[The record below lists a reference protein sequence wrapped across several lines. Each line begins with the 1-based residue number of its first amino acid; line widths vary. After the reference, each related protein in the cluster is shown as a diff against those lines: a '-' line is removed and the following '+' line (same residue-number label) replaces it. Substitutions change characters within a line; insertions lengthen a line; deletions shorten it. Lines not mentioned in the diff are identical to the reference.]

1 MKKIIV
7 CFVSLIASVLLY
19 GADVNPVV
27 EIQTSMGN
35 IEVELYQDKAPKTV
49 KNFLSYVN
57 EGYYNGTIF
66 HRVINNFMI
75 QGGGFTEDYKKK
87 KTSPPIKNEAD
98 NKLKNLKGTIAM
110 ARTSNPNSATAQ
122 FFINTVNNTFL
133 DYSAP
138 TRRGWG
144 YTVFG
149 KVVKGIDVVDRIE
162 KLKTGSGG
170 PFSKDVPKVP
180 VVIKKLCLVKK

>member
-57 EGYYNGTIF
+57 EQIY
-66 HRVINNFMI
+66 
-75 QGGGFTEDYKKK
+75 
-87 KTSPPIKNEAD
+87 
-98 NKLKNLKGTIAM
+98 
-110 ARTSNPNSATAQ
+110 
-122 FFINTVNNTFL
+122 
-133 DYSAP
+133 
-138 TRRGWG
+138 
-144 YTVFG
+144 
-149 KVVKGIDVVDRIE
+149 
-162 KLKTGSGG
+162 
-170 PFSKDVPKVP
+170 
-180 VVIKKLCLVKK
+180 